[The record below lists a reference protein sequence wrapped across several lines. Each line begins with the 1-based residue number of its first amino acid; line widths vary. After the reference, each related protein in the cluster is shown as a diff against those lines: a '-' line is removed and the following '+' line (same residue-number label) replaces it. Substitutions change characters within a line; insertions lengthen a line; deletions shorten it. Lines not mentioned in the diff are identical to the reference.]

1 MKRIIISEEEKSRIL
16 GMHVEATKRHY
27 GLVSEQESGSKPLP
41 QPVVSELIDK
51 LRENT
56 KFQGHVT
63 SDPVNYYANPR
74 PSSPNSGIYQLDTY
88 RIVPSVSNAS
98 FSVVPSGNV
107 MVDTTRKT
115 GSVTSSSQPQP
126 TDRQPD
132 SQGIPDELVTR
143 FLVEF
148 IRYHASKYPNF
159 RTLINN
165 LRTNGES
172 ILAKVTP
179 KVKEVY
185 QEVISSS

>member
-41 QPVVSELIDK
+41 QPVVSELIVK

-56 KFQGHVT
+56 EFQGHVT

-74 PSSPNSGIYQLDTY
+74 LSSPNSGIYQLDTY

-107 MVDTTRKT
+107 IVDPARKT
-115 GSVTSSSQPQP
+115 GSVTASSQPKP
-126 TDRQPD
+126 TDRQPGN
-132 SQGIPDELVTR
+132 QGIPDELFTDE
-143 FLVEF
+143 LVEF
-148 IRYHASKYPNF
+148 IRYHASRYPHF
-159 RTLINN
+159 QRLIDN
-165 LRTNGES
+165 LRTNSES
-172 ILAKVTP
+172 ILAKVNP

-185 QEVISSS
+185 QKVISSS